1 MLRKRLTKSLL
12 RGSEIMNEDL
22 ILLIEKIL
30 GKDKRR
36 ISIAF
41 KDFIPTII
49 FSFIPLIFEIVS
61 VILIKKKLFETI
73 SMLVF
78 IVSYAIQLI
87 YVIIG
92 FIYASKDLYKFQ
104 KVSAHSIVQNFNN
117 YREKKSEIMKLID
130 KLNTKNPKILAEF
143 KENLLLE
150 KSKFDNQYS
159 FFFEGIQNVSLFSLI
174 YLFAKNIDE
183 LSKLE
188 TPLSTISF
196 FIFVFP
202 LAVSLFLISEKKKAY
217 EINEIL
223 IYFEICIYS
232 ESK

>member
-1 MLRKRLTKSLL
+1 MD
-12 RGSEIMNEDL
+12 EDL

-30 GKDKRR
+30 GKNEKR
-36 ISIAF
+36 ISFTF
-41 KDFIPTII
+41 KDFKTTII

-104 KVSAHSIVQNFNN
+104 KVSAHSIAQNFNN

-150 KSKFDNQYS
+150 KSKFDNRFS

-174 YLFAKNIDE
+174 YLFARNIE
-183 LSKLE
+183 EVSKLE
-188 TPLSTISF
+188 TPLSTISI

-202 LAVSLFLISEKKKAY
+202 LVVSLFLISEKKKAY

-223 IYFEICIYS
+223 IYFENCIYS
-232 ESK
+232 ENK

>member
-1 MLRKRLTKSLL
+1 MD
-12 RGSEIMNEDL
+12 EDL

-130 KLNTKNPKILAEF
+130 KLNIENPGILAEF
-143 KENLLLE
+143 KEYLSLE
-150 KSKFDNQYS
+150 KTKFDNQYS

-174 YLFAKNIDE
+174 YLFAKNIE
-183 LSKLE
+183 EVSKLE
-188 TPLSTISF
+188 TPLSTISI

-223 IYFEICIYS
+223 IYFENCIYS

>member
-1 MLRKRLTKSLL
+1 MD
-12 RGSEIMNEDL
+12 EDL

-30 GKDKRR
+30 GKNEKR
-36 ISIAF
+36 ISFTF
-41 KDFIPTII
+41 KDFKTTII

-150 KSKFDNQYS
+150 KSKFDNRFS

-174 YLFAKNIDE
+174 YLFARNIE
-183 LSKLE
+183 EVSKLE
-188 TPLSTISF
+188 TPLSTISI

-202 LAVSLFLISEKKKAY
+202 LVVSLFLISEKKKAY

-223 IYFEICIYS
+223 IYFENCIYS
-232 ESK
+232 ENK